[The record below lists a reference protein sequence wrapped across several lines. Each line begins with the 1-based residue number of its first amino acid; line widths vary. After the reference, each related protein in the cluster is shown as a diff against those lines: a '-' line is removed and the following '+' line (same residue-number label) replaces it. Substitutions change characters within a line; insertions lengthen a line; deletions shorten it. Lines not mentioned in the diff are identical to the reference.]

1 MLVYRNIAL
10 LVPVLIPQGNFPIPK
25 TAHLSKEDKKHFWG
39 KITASV
45 NIGSV
50 NPIVPNAPFLYPRK
64 SSEKRKL
71 FRIKYCT

>member
-1 MLVYRNIAL
+1 MSRKNCHACLQKHC
-10 LVPVLIPQGNFPIPK
+10 PSSTSTDSQGNFPIPK

-50 NPIVPNAPFLYPRK
+50 NPIVPNAPFL
-64 SSEKRKL
+64 
-71 FRIKYCT
+71 